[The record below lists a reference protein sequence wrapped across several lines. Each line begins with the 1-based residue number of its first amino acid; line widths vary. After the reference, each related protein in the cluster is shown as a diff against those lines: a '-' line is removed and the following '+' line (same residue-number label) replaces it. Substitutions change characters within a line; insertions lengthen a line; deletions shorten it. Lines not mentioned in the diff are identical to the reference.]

1 MWKKRMEVDRTD
13 RFLIFCF
20 CRLFFF
26 FFLFF
31 CCFGFLAIE
40 QETPPL
46 FALPLG
52 PFCLFGGSGTERA
65 LGRVPRRPICV
76 VLQRFLF
83 AYLVP
88 FFLGK
93 KNKTSQAIDAVPS
106 FTGFFVLNIT
116 VALSSFF
123 FSFFGFVFSFRLF
136 VFFTISF
143 LVFS

>member
-1 MWKKRMEVDRTD
+1 MEVDRTD

-143 LVFS
+143 LFFS